1 MNSSQNVPNPCRR
14 SGDPA
19 IPRERGLYN
28 FENEHDACGVGLI
41 ANINA
46 KSEHRIV
53 EKGISILKRLK
64 HRGAAGNDP
73 LTGDGAGILTLIPDR
88 FFQRV
93 LDFELPEP
101 GRYAVAMV
109 FNGIGSEKKI
119 DEIIRS
125 EGGEI
130 LGRRTVPTF
139 PEFIG
144 EAARRH
150 MPVIRQWFV
159 GGANFGSEEEF
170 ERKVFVM
177 RRLIEKNLSDIY
189 LPSFSSRTIVYKG
202 LLLADQIDRFYS
214 DLSDPDF
221 ESPLAVVHQRYS
233 TNTFPTWS
241 LAHPFR
247 MIAHNG
253 EINTLRGN
261 LNQNRGREPFF
272 RSPLFGDDL
281 SKILPLIDEAQSDSA
296 CLDNMVELLTA
307 GGRSLP
313 HVMMMLIPQAWG
325 PDYHL
330 GRDVRGFFDYHSVQT
345 EPWDGPAA
353 IAFTDGRGV
362 GAILDRNGLRPA
374 RYTLASDGLF
384 VLASEA
390 GVIDIPPEEVV
401 RKGRLRSG
409 EIIWADL
416 AKKRL
421 VTDAEIK
428 NTVARQKPYRRWSE
442 ENRINIHG
450 LFDSISPSAVPK
462 NLTERQRF
470 FGWSEEEIELLLT
483 PMARDGKEPIG
494 SMGND
499 AALAVLS
506 DKPQSLFGY
515 FKQMFAQVTNPPIDP
530 IRERLVMSL
539 TTYIGNGGNLLAD
552 DAQCRPIIRLPRPIL
567 TEEDLRR
574 LASVHQKGLST
585 AKLSL
590 GWTGSLDK
598 AVQQL
603 QEDAV
608 REVRSGHQIL
618 ILSDRDLASDQMSIP
633 SLLAASAVNTA
644 LSEAGL
650 RPPVGLIIESG
661 EIREVAHF
669 ALLLGFGATA
679 ISPYLALETVSQLAE
694 SGRVRL
700 APAQAAEN
708 YIAAVD
714 KGLLKIM
721 SKMGI
726 STLRSYRG
734 ARIFEAV
741 GLDSSLIDR
750 YFPNTR
756 SRIGGITI
764 GDLEE
769 EIGRRFRQ
777 HLSQKMELP
786 VLPAGGQYRYR
797 KEGENHLW
805 TPETI
810 RLLREAVQSNDPE
823 KYRQYASLI
832 NNQAGRLCTLRG
844 LFDFAE
850 CHPVPIDEVEPV
862 ESILR
867 RFVSGAMSLGSLSP
881 EAHEAIA
888 IAMNSLGGRSNC
900 GEGGEDPNRSVPGPN
915 GEVRSSQIRQVAS
928 GRFGV
933 TIDYLAGA
941 KEIQIKMAQG
951 AKPGEGG
958 QLPGHKVDENI
969 ARVRHS
975 TPYVTL
981 ISPPPHHDIYSIEDL
996 AQLIFDLK
1004 NANRDAAV
1012 SVKLVSESGVGTI
1025 AAGVAKGHA
1034 DLVLISGHDGGTGAS
1049 PLTSIKHA
1057 GLPWELGI
1065 AETQQTLVLNGL
1077 RDRVRLQVDGQLKT
1091 GRDVVIAAL
1100 LGAEEFGFATTL
1112 LVCLGCVMIRKCHEN
1127 CCPAGVATQDPELR
1141 KRFRGKPEYI
1151 VHFLHF
1157 IAQEVREY
1165 LARLGLR
1172 SIDEAVGR
1180 ADLLQV
1186 KDAIDFYKAQR
1197 LDFSKI
1203 LTPVCEG
1210 KTRYGGK
1217 RETLE
1222 TFDDEFVLPHLADT
1236 LERGEPASLT
1246 LPIQNVHRTVGTRL
1260 SSLISQK
1267 FGPAGLPDDTVQ
1279 LHLHGVAGQS
1289 FGAFLAHGVTLVL
1302 EGEAN
1307 DYLGKGLSGG
1317 RIIVR
1322 PPIGSRF
1329 NASENVIAGNV
1340 IGYGGTS
1347 GEIYLNGQAG
1357 ERFAIRNSGVT
1368 AVVEGIGDHGCEYM
1382 TGGRVVVLG
1391 PTGVNFAAGMTG
1403 GIAYVYDRIGD
1414 FDLRCNVSTV
1424 DLDMV
1429 GEGSE
1434 EEEEILTLLNRHVK
1448 ATGSPLAQRLLAE
1461 WANERNRFVR
1471 VVPIEYRRFLA
1482 GRSGTA
1488 VSR

>member
-1 MNSSQNVPNPCRR
+1 MNENR
-14 SGDPA
+14 SHHSFSDPA
-19 IPRERGLYN
+19 FPRPTGLYHS
-28 FENEHDACGVGLI
+28 ENEHDACGVGLI
-41 ANINA
+41 ADINNVPQ
-46 KSEHRIV
+46 HRIV

-73 LTGDGAGILTLIPDR
+73 LTGDGAGILTVIPDD
-88 FFQRV
+88 FFRRV
-93 LDFELPEP
+93 VDFDLPP
-101 GRYAVAMV
+101 AGRYAVAMI
-109 FNGIGSEKKI
+109 FGGGDLSSLK
-119 DEIIRS
+119 EIIAS
-125 EGGEI
+125 EGGKI
-130 LGRRTVPTF
+130 LGIREVPTF
-139 PEFIG
+139 PEYIG
-144 EAARRH
+144 EAARRLA
-150 MPVIRQWFV
+150 PEIRQLFV
-159 GGANFGSEEEF
+159 DGSGFDSPDTF

-177 RRLIEKNLSDIY
+177 RRLIEKSFPEIY
-189 LPSFSSRTIVYKG
+189 IPSFSSRTIVYKG
-202 LLLADQIDRFYS
+202 LLLADQIDRFYA

-221 ESPLAVVHQRYS
+221 KSPLAVVHQRYS

-272 RSPLFGDDL
+272 ASPLFGGDL
-281 SKILPLIDEAQSDSA
+281 EKILPLIDESRSDSA

-307 GGRSLP
+307 AGRSLP
-313 HVMMMLIPQAWG
+313 HVMMMLVPQAWG
-325 PDYHL
+325 ANYHL

-353 IAFTDGRGV
+353 IAFSDGRGV
-362 GAILDRNGLRPA
+362 GAVIDRNGLRPA
-374 RYTLASDGLF
+374 RYTLAADGLF
-384 VLASEA
+384 VLASET

-401 RKGRLRSG
+401 KKGRLRPG

-416 AKKRL
+416 PKKRL
-421 VTDAEIK
+421 LYDTEIK
-428 NTVARQKPYRRWSE
+428 NTVARQKPYRRWAE
-442 ENRINIHG
+442 ENRISIHG
-450 LFDSISPSAVPK
+450 LFDSVSPSEVPQ
-462 NLTERQRF
+462 NLLQRQNF
-470 FGWSEEEIELLLT
+470 FGWTEEDVEMILT
-483 PMARDGKEPIG
+483 PMARDGKEPVG

-506 DKPQSLFGY
+506 DKPRSLFAY

-539 TTYIGNGGNLLAD
+539 TTYIGNDGNILAD

-574 LASVHQKGLST
+574 LASVHQRGLSSAT
-585 AKLSL
+585 LPL
-590 GWTGSLDK
+590 GWTGSLDA
-598 AVQQL
+598 AVRTL
-603 QEDAV
+603 QEEAV
-608 REVRSGHQIL
+608 RQVRAGRQIL
-618 ILSDRDLASDQMSIP
+618 ILSDRLLPAGEMPIP
-633 SLLAASAVNTA
+633 SLLAVSAVNTA
-644 LSEAGL
+644 LSDAGL
-650 RPPVGLIIESG
+650 RPSVGLIVESG

-679 ISPYLALETVSQLAE
+679 VSPYLALETVSQLSE
-694 SGRVRL
+694 SGQIGLV
-700 APAQAAEN
+700 PSQAAEN

-741 GLDSSLIDR
+741 GLADELVEA
-750 YFPNTR
+750 YFPKTR
-756 SRIGGITI
+756 SRIGGMTI
-764 GDLEE
+764 DDLAE
-769 EIGRRFRQ
+769 EIRRRYADDPAPTVP
-777 HLSQKMELP
+777 LR
-786 VLPAGGQYRYR
+786 VLPPGGDYRYR
-797 KEGENHLW
+797 RGGENHLW
-805 TPETI
+805 TPASLSLF
-810 RLLREAVQSNDPE
+810 RKAVQENDPE
-823 KYRQYASLI
+823 IYKAYAKCI
-832 NNQAGRLCTLRG
+832 NDQAGRLCTLRG
-844 LFDFAE
+844 LFDF
-850 CHPVPIDEVEPV
+850 VPTDPIPLSEVEPA
-862 ESILR
+862 EKILR

-888 IAMNSLGGRSNC
+888 IAMNRLGGRSNC
-900 GEGGEDPNRSVPGPN
+900 GEGGEDPDREKPGPG
-915 GEVRSSQIRQVAS
+915 GEDRRSATRQVAS

-958 QLPGHKVDENI
+958 QLPGHKVDEHI

-975 TPYVTL
+975 TPHVTL

-1004 NANRDAAV
+1004 NANREAAV
-1012 SVKLVSESGVGTI
+1012 SVKLVSEAGVGTI

-1057 GLPWELGI
+1057 GLPWELGL

-1077 RDRVRLQVDGQLKT
+1077 RDRIRLQVDGQLKT

-1151 VHFLHF
+1151 ENFLRML
-1157 IAQEVREY
+1157 AEEVRGY
-1165 LARLGLR
+1165 LAQLGLH

-1180 ADLLQV
+1180 ADLLRT
-1186 KDAIDFYKAQR
+1186 KDAVDFYKAKR

-1203 LTPVCEG
+1203 FTPARGGEC
-1210 KTRYGGK
+1210 RWSGK
-1217 RETLE
+1217 REIPETFDEKEILPRLTRTLE
-1222 TFDDEFVLPHLADT
+1222 TGAPAE
-1236 LERGEPASLT
+1236 LE

-1260 SSLISQK
+1260 SSLLVRK
-1267 FGPAGLPDDTVQ
+1267 FGPEGLPDDTVRIR
-1279 LHLHGVAGQS
+1279 LRGVAGQS
-1289 FGAFLAHGVTLVL
+1289 FGAFLARGVTLEL

-1307 DYLGKGLSGG
+1307 DYVGKGISGG
-1317 RIIVR
+1317 RIVVR
-1322 PPIGSRF
+1322 PPRESRF
-1329 NASENVIAGNV
+1329 DPSENVIAGNV

-1347 GEIYLNGQAG
+1347 GEIFLNGQAG
-1357 ERFAIRNSGVT
+1357 ERFAIRNSGFT
-1368 AVVEGIGDHGCEYM
+1368 AVVEGVGDHGCEYM
-1382 TGGRVVVLG
+1382 TGGRVVILG

-1403 GIAYVYDRIGD
+1403 GIAYVYDGRND
-1414 FDLRCNVSTV
+1414 FDLRCNTDTV
-1424 DLDMV
+1424 DLETV
-1429 GEGSE
+1429 VEGTPE
-1434 EEEEILTLLNRHVK
+1434 EAELLDLIRRHAR
-1448 ATGSPLAQRLLAE
+1448 ATDSPLAARLLAGWE
-1461 WANERNRFVR
+1461 EERSRFVR
-1471 VVPIEYRRFLA
+1471 VIPIEYRRFL
-1482 GRSGTA
+1482 GR
-1488 VSR
+1488 